1 MIEKTKDLAVEM
13 VPGSEVVY
21 GAFGVSPGAFG
32 VSPGAFRVSPG
43 AFRVFPGAFCL
54 WNEIR
59 EM

>member
-32 VSPGAFRVSPG
+32 VSPGAFRV
-43 AFRVFPGAFCL
+43 FPGAFCF

-59 EM
+59 ET

>member
-21 GAFGVSPGAFG
+21 GAF
-32 VSPGAFRVSPG
+32 RVFPG
-43 AFRVFPGAFCL
+43 AFRVFPGAFCF

-59 EM
+59 ET